1 MLAKFTAPSK
11 IDIAPYKTIWQFIHS
26 DKSHDYYIQISETE
40 VMRWEQ
46 LGSVLERAFEY
57 HIIHDPSF
65 IEDVLRLISMRVIE
79 IEKPEA

>member
-26 DKSHDYYIQISETE
+26 DKSYDYYIQMSETE
-40 VMRWEQ
+40 TMRWER

-57 HIIHDPSF
+57 HIINDTSF
-65 IEDVLRLISMRVIE
+65 IEDALRLIAVRVIE